1 MTIYNKLKIAILT
14 ILSSQHLYAITL
26 DPLQIQSAPGEL
38 LYAEMSFHQ
47 ADANSKLDV
56 SLATP
61 EDLMMLGATHQ
72 PPAALNFFTRRNNKG
87 EGVIVITSSRPMT
100 DAELN
105 IIVKIQENGAAHL
118 KHIRQPIRKKTQIAA
133 AKSSNEKTLAPKYIV
148 SEKDIALNLPESTRY
163 NANAATNSKETNLKQ
178 EKLLNASFAL
188 PPALNI
194 PESKAP
200 VVTTISVAPPAKAE
214 QTTTIQA
221 ASNTQATTAK
231 TAATEQK
238 PATPTIKR
246 EVQQAAVIQAAN
258 NPTSP
263 PISNIAV
270 TEQKPVTP
278 APTIKPEVQQAAVI
292 QVANNPTSPPISN
305 TAVTEQKPVTPAPT
319 IKQEVQQAA
328 VVQAANAQPAN
339 ENIPAEK
346 PIQNT
351 ENKLVEKKQDT
362 VAEYQAKNKEQ
373 PIKQPSPSAASAE
386 NSQQQHV
393 VRRNESL
400 WSIAQ
405 RIAGQTQQ
413 PVYKVMNQIKAQN
426 EHAFI
431 GGNANRLRQGA
442 HLNFNLGTVPSHQ
455 NPNANQIAA
464 QTPHGAPAGKA
475 KYRLQQAEMT
485 LLAESNQDSSTGSAK
500 KDTLQQK
507 TSADLSLKVMTAREK
522 TVTLQRNVTQL
533 ELALR
538 GKEQRIQLLNARL
551 AELQEQLKA
560 QQETKKPT
568 R

>member
-278 APTIKPEVQQAAVI
+278 APTIK
-292 QVANNPTSPPISN
+292 
-305 TAVTEQKPVTPAPT
+305 
-319 IKQEVQQAA
+319 QEVQQAA

>member
-56 SLATP
+56 SLAMP

-118 KHIRQPIRKKTQIAA
+118 KHIRQPIRQKTQIAA

-178 EKLLNASFAL
+178 EKLLNAPFAL

-200 VVTTISVAPPAKAE
+200 VVTAISVAPPAKAE

-221 ASNTQATTAK
+221 ASNTQATTPK
-231 TAATEQK
+231 ILSTAQK
-238 PATPTIKR
+238 PAT
-246 EVQQAAVIQAAN
+246 
-258 NPTSP
+258 
-263 PISNIAV
+263 
-270 TEQKPVTP
+270 
-278 APTIKPEVQQAAVI
+278 
-292 QVANNPTSPPISN
+292 
-305 TAVTEQKPVTPAPT
+305 PT

-328 VVQAANAQPAN
+328 VVQATNAQPAN

-362 VAEYQAKNKEQ
+362 MAEYQAKNKEQ
-373 PIKQPSPSAASAE
+373 PIKQPPPQSTPSAASGE
-386 NSQQQHV
+386 NSQQQHL

-426 EHAFI
+426 EHAFV

-442 HLNFNLGTVPSHQ
+442 HLNFNLGTVPSHK
-455 NPNANQIAA
+455 NPSTNQMAA
-464 QTPHGAPAGKA
+464 QTAHGVPAGKA

-485 LLAESNQDSSTGSAK
+485 LIAESNQDSSTGSAK
-500 KDTLQQK
+500 KDTQQQK

>member
-105 IIVKIQENGAAHL
+105 IIVKIQENGATHL

-163 NANAATNSKETNLKQ
+163 NANSATNSKETNLKQ
-178 EKLLNASFAL
+178 EKLLNAPFAL

-200 VVTTISVAPPAKAE
+200 VVTAISVAPPAKTE
-214 QTTTIQA
+214 QTTTIQV
-221 ASNTQATTAK
+221 ASNTQATTPK
-231 TAATEQK
+231 ILSTEQK
-238 PATPTIKR
+238 PAT
-246 EVQQAAVIQAAN
+246 
-258 NPTSP
+258 
-263 PISNIAV
+263 
-270 TEQKPVTP
+270 
-278 APTIKPEVQQAAVI
+278 
-292 QVANNPTSPPISN
+292 
-305 TAVTEQKPVTPAPT
+305 PT

-362 VAEYQAKNKEQ
+362 MAEYQAKNKEQ
-373 PIKQPSPSAASAE
+373 PIKQPPPQSTPSAASGE
-386 NSQQQHV
+386 NSQQQYL

-426 EHAFI
+426 EHAFV

-442 HLNFNLGTVPSHQ
+442 HLNFNLGTVPSHK
-455 NPNANQIAA
+455 NPSTNQMAA
-464 QTPHGAPAGKA
+464 QTAHGVPAGKA

-485 LLAESNQDSSTGSAK
+485 LIAESNQDSSTGSAK
-500 KDTLQQK
+500 KDTQQQK

-538 GKEQRIQLLNARL
+538 GKEHRIQLLNARL

-560 QQETKKPT
+560 QQKTKKPT

>member
-61 EDLMMLGATHQ
+61 EDLMMLGAIHQ

-105 IIVKIQENGAAHL
+105 SIIKIQENGAAHL

-178 EKLLNASFAL
+178 EKLLNAPFAL

-200 VVTTISVAPPAKAE
+200 VVTAISVAPPAKTE

-221 ASNTQATTAK
+221 ASNTQATTPK
-231 TAATEQK
+231 ILSTAQK
-238 PATPTIKR
+238 PAT
-246 EVQQAAVIQAAN
+246 
-258 NPTSP
+258 
-263 PISNIAV
+263 
-270 TEQKPVTP
+270 
-278 APTIKPEVQQAAVI
+278 
-292 QVANNPTSPPISN
+292 
-305 TAVTEQKPVTPAPT
+305 PT

-362 VAEYQAKNKEQ
+362 MAEYQAKNKEQ
-373 PIKQPSPSAASAE
+373 PIKQPPPQSTPSAASGE
-386 NSQQQHV
+386 NSQQQHL

-426 EHAFI
+426 EHAFV

-442 HLNFNLGTVPSHQ
+442 HLNFNLGTVPSHK
-455 NPNANQIAA
+455 NPSTNQMAA
-464 QTPHGAPAGKA
+464 QTAHGVPAGKA

-485 LLAESNQDSSTGSAK
+485 LIAESNQDSSTGSAK
-500 KDTLQQK
+500 KDTQQQK

-538 GKEQRIQLLNARL
+538 GKEHRIQLLNARL

-560 QQETKKPT
+560 QQKTKKPT

>member
-61 EDLMMLGATHQ
+61 EDLMMLGAIHQ

-105 IIVKIQENGAAHL
+105 IIIKIQENGAAHL
-118 KHIRQPIRKKTQIAA
+118 KHIRQPIRQKTQIAA

-178 EKLLNASFAL
+178 EKLLNAPFAL

-194 PESKAP
+194 PESKVP
-200 VVTTISVAPPAKAE
+200 VATAISVAAPAKAE
-214 QTTTIQA
+214 QTTTIQV
-221 ASNTQATTAK
+221 ASNTQATTQKIAS
-231 TAATEQK
+231 TEQK
-238 PATPTIKR
+238 PST
-246 EVQQAAVIQAAN
+246 
-258 NPTSP
+258 
-263 PISNIAV
+263 
-270 TEQKPVTP
+270 
-278 APTIKPEVQQAAVI
+278 
-292 QVANNPTSPPISN
+292 
-305 TAVTEQKPVTPAPT
+305 PT

-362 VAEYQAKNKEQ
+362 MAEYQAKNKEQ
-373 PIKQPSPSAASAE
+373 PIKQPSPQSTPSAASGE
-386 NSQQQHV
+386 NSQQQHL

-426 EHAFI
+426 EHAFV

-442 HLNFNLGTVPSHQ
+442 HLNFNLGTVPSHK
-455 NPNANQIAA
+455 NPSTNQMAA
-464 QTPHGAPAGKA
+464 QTAHGVPAGKA

-485 LLAESNQDSSTGSAK
+485 LIAESNQDSSTGSAK
-500 KDTLQQK
+500 KDTQQQK

>member
-61 EDLMMLGATHQ
+61 EDLMMLGAIHQ

-105 IIVKIQENGAAHL
+105 IIIKIQENGAAHL
-118 KHIRQPIRKKTQIAA
+118 KHIRQPIRQKTQIAA

-178 EKLLNASFAL
+178 EKLLNAPFAL

-200 VVTTISVAPPAKAE
+200 VVTAISVAPPAKTE

-221 ASNTQATTAK
+221 ASNTQATTPK
-231 TAATEQK
+231 ILSTAQK
-238 PATPTIKR
+238 PAT
-246 EVQQAAVIQAAN
+246 
-258 NPTSP
+258 
-263 PISNIAV
+263 
-270 TEQKPVTP
+270 
-278 APTIKPEVQQAAVI
+278 
-292 QVANNPTSPPISN
+292 
-305 TAVTEQKPVTPAPT
+305 PT

-362 VAEYQAKNKEQ
+362 MAEYQAKNKEQ
-373 PIKQPSPSAASAE
+373 PIKQPPPQSTPSAASGE
-386 NSQQQHV
+386 NSQQQHL

-426 EHAFI
+426 EHAFV

-442 HLNFNLGTVPSHQ
+442 HLNFNLGTVPSHK
-455 NPNANQIAA
+455 NPSTNQMAA
-464 QTPHGAPAGKA
+464 QTAHGVPAGKA

-485 LLAESNQDSSTGSAK
+485 LIAESNQDSSTGSAK
-500 KDTLQQK
+500 KDTQQQK

-538 GKEQRIQLLNARL
+538 GKEHRIQLLNARL

>member
-61 EDLMMLGATHQ
+61 EDLMMLGAIHQ

-118 KHIRQPIRKKTQIAA
+118 KHIRQPIRQKTQIAA
-133 AKSSNEKTLAPKYIV
+133 AQSSNEKTLVPKYIV

-178 EKLLNASFAL
+178 EKLLNAPFAL

-200 VVTTISVAPPAKAE
+200 VVTAISVAPPAKTE

-221 ASNTQATTAK
+221 ASNTQATTPK
-231 TAATEQK
+231 ILSTAQK
-238 PATPTIKR
+238 PAT
-246 EVQQAAVIQAAN
+246 
-258 NPTSP
+258 
-263 PISNIAV
+263 
-270 TEQKPVTP
+270 
-278 APTIKPEVQQAAVI
+278 
-292 QVANNPTSPPISN
+292 
-305 TAVTEQKPVTPAPT
+305 PT

-362 VAEYQAKNKEQ
+362 MAEYQAKNKEQ
-373 PIKQPSPSAASAE
+373 PIKQPSPQSTPSAASGE
-386 NSQQQHV
+386 NSQQQYL

-426 EHAFI
+426 EHAFV

-442 HLNFNLGTVPSHQ
+442 HLNFNLGTVPSHK
-455 NPNANQIAA
+455 NPSTNQMAA
-464 QTPHGAPAGKA
+464 QTAHGVPAGKA

-485 LLAESNQDSSTGSAK
+485 LIAESNQDSSTGSAK
-500 KDTLQQK
+500 KDTQQQK

-538 GKEQRIQLLNARL
+538 GKEHRIQLLNARL

-560 QQETKKPT
+560 QQKTKKPT

>member
-61 EDLMMLGATHQ
+61 EDLMMLGAIHQ

-105 IIVKIQENGAAHL
+105 IIIKIQENGAVHL
-118 KHIRQPIRKKTQIAA
+118 KHIRQPIRQKTQIAA

-178 EKLLNASFAL
+178 EKLLNAPFAL

-200 VVTTISVAPPAKAE
+200 VVTAISVAPPAKTE

-221 ASNTQATTAK
+221 ASNTQATTPK
-231 TAATEQK
+231 ILSTAQK
-238 PATPTIKR
+238 PAT
-246 EVQQAAVIQAAN
+246 
-258 NPTSP
+258 
-263 PISNIAV
+263 
-270 TEQKPVTP
+270 
-278 APTIKPEVQQAAVI
+278 
-292 QVANNPTSPPISN
+292 
-305 TAVTEQKPVTPAPT
+305 PT

-362 VAEYQAKNKEQ
+362 MAEYQAKNKEQ
-373 PIKQPSPSAASAE
+373 PIKQPPPQSTPSAASGE
-386 NSQQQHV
+386 NSQQQHL

-426 EHAFI
+426 EHAFV

-442 HLNFNLGTVPSHQ
+442 HLNFNLGTVPSHK
-455 NPNANQIAA
+455 NPSTNQMAA
-464 QTPHGAPAGKA
+464 QTAHGVPAGKA

-485 LLAESNQDSSTGSAK
+485 LIAESNQDSSTGSAK
-500 KDTLQQK
+500 KDTQQQK

-538 GKEQRIQLLNARL
+538 GKEHRIQLLNARL

-560 QQETKKPT
+560 QQKTKKPT

>member
-61 EDLMMLGATHQ
+61 EDLMMLGAIHQ

-105 IIVKIQENGAAHL
+105 IIVKIQENGAVHL
-118 KHIRQPIRKKTQIAA
+118 KHIRQPIRQKTQIAA

-163 NANAATNSKETNLKQ
+163 NANSATNSKETNLKQ
-178 EKLLNASFAL
+178 EKLLNAPFAL

-200 VVTTISVAPPAKAE
+200 VVTAISVAPPAKAE

-221 ASNTQATTAK
+221 A
-231 TAATEQK
+231 
-238 PATPTIKR
+238 
-246 EVQQAAVIQAAN
+246 N
-258 NPTSP
+258 NPTP
-263 PISNIAV
+263 
-270 TEQKPVTP
+270 
-278 APTIKPEVQQAAVI
+278 
-292 QVANNPTSPPISN
+292 PPISN
-305 TAVTEQKPVTPAPT
+305 TAVAEQKPVTPAPT

-328 VVQAANAQPAN
+328 VVQATNAQPAN

-362 VAEYQAKNKEQ
+362 MAEYQAKNKEQ
-373 PIKQPSPSAASAE
+373 PIKQPPPQSTPSAASGE
-386 NSQQQHV
+386 NSQQQHL

-426 EHAFI
+426 EHAFV

-442 HLNFNLGTVPSHQ
+442 HLNFNLGTVPSHK
-455 NPNANQIAA
+455 NPSTNQMAA
-464 QTPHGAPAGKA
+464 QTAHGVPAGKA

-485 LLAESNQDSSTGSAK
+485 LIAESNQDSSTGSAK
-500 KDTLQQK
+500 KDTQQQK

>member
-61 EDLMMLGATHQ
+61 EDLMMLGAIHQ

-105 IIVKIQENGAAHL
+105 IIVKIQENGAVHL
-118 KHIRQPIRKKTQIAA
+118 KHIRQPIRQKTQIAA

-163 NANAATNSKETNLKQ
+163 NANSATNSKQTNLKQ
-178 EKLLNASFAL
+178 EKLLNAPFAL

-200 VVTTISVAPPAKAE
+200 VVTAISVAPPAKAE
-214 QTTTIQA
+214 QTTTIQV
-221 ASNTQATTAK
+221 ASNTQATTQKIAS
-231 TAATEQK
+231 TEQK
-238 PATPTIKR
+238 PST
-246 EVQQAAVIQAAN
+246 
-258 NPTSP
+258 
-263 PISNIAV
+263 
-270 TEQKPVTP
+270 
-278 APTIKPEVQQAAVI
+278 
-292 QVANNPTSPPISN
+292 
-305 TAVTEQKPVTPAPT
+305 PT

-362 VAEYQAKNKEQ
+362 MAEYQAKNKEQ
-373 PIKQPSPSAASAE
+373 PIKQPPPQSTPSAASGE
-386 NSQQQHV
+386 NSQQQHL

-426 EHAFI
+426 EHAFV

-442 HLNFNLGTVPSHQ
+442 HLNFNLGTVPSHK
-455 NPNANQIAA
+455 NPSTNQMAA
-464 QTPHGAPAGKA
+464 QTAHGVPAGKA

-485 LLAESNQDSSTGSAK
+485 LIAESNQDSSTGSAK
-500 KDTLQQK
+500 KDTQQQK

>member
-105 IIVKIQENGAAHL
+105 IIIKIQENGAAHL
-118 KHIRQPIRKKTQIAA
+118 KHIRQPIRQKTQIAA

-178 EKLLNASFAL
+178 EKLLNAPFAL

-200 VVTTISVAPPAKAE
+200 VVTAISVAPPAKAE
-214 QTTTIQA
+214 QTTIQA
-221 ASNTQATTAK
+221 ASNTQATTPK
-231 TAATEQK
+231 ILSTAQK
-238 PATPTIKR
+238 PAT
-246 EVQQAAVIQAAN
+246 
-258 NPTSP
+258 
-263 PISNIAV
+263 
-270 TEQKPVTP
+270 
-278 APTIKPEVQQAAVI
+278 
-292 QVANNPTSPPISN
+292 
-305 TAVTEQKPVTPAPT
+305 PT

-362 VAEYQAKNKEQ
+362 MAEYQAKNKEQ
-373 PIKQPSPSAASAE
+373 PIKQPPPQSTPSAASGE
-386 NSQQQHV
+386 NSQQQHL

-426 EHAFI
+426 EHAFV

-442 HLNFNLGTVPSHQ
+442 HLNFNLGTVPSHK
-455 NPNANQIAA
+455 NPSTNQMAA
-464 QTPHGAPAGKA
+464 QTAHGVPAGKA

-485 LLAESNQDSSTGSAK
+485 LIAESNQDSSTGSAK
-500 KDTLQQK
+500 KDTQQQK

-538 GKEQRIQLLNARL
+538 GKEHRIQLLNARL

-560 QQETKKPT
+560 QQKTKKPT

>member
-61 EDLMMLGATHQ
+61 EDLMMLGAIHQ

-105 IIVKIQENGAAHL
+105 IIIKIQENGAVHL
-118 KHIRQPIRKKTQIAA
+118 KHIRQPIRQKTQIAA

-163 NANAATNSKETNLKQ
+163 NANSATNSKETNLKQ
-178 EKLLNASFAL
+178 EKLLNAPFAL

-200 VVTTISVAPPAKAE
+200 VVTAISVAPPAKAE
-214 QTTTIQA
+214 QTTTIHA
-221 ASNTQATTAK
+221 ASNTQATTPK
-231 TAATEQK
+231 ILSTAQK
-238 PATPTIKR
+238 PAT
-246 EVQQAAVIQAAN
+246 
-258 NPTSP
+258 
-263 PISNIAV
+263 
-270 TEQKPVTP
+270 
-278 APTIKPEVQQAAVI
+278 
-292 QVANNPTSPPISN
+292 
-305 TAVTEQKPVTPAPT
+305 PT

-362 VAEYQAKNKEQ
+362 MAEYQAKNKEQ
-373 PIKQPSPSAASAE
+373 PIKQPPPQSTPSAASGE
-386 NSQQQHV
+386 NSQQQHL

-442 HLNFNLGTVPSHQ
+442 HLNFNLGTVPSHK
-455 NPNANQIAA
+455 NPSTNQMAA
-464 QTPHGAPAGKA
+464 QTAHGVPAGKA

-485 LLAESNQDSSTGSAK
+485 LIAESNQDSSTGSAK
-500 KDTLQQK
+500 KDTQQQK

-538 GKEQRIQLLNARL
+538 GKEHRIQLLNARL

-560 QQETKKPT
+560 QQKTKKPT

>member
-61 EDLMMLGATHQ
+61 EDLMMLGAIHQ

-105 IIVKIQENGAAHL
+105 IIVKIQENGAVHL
-118 KHIRQPIRKKTQIAA
+118 KHIRQPMRQKTQIAA

-178 EKLLNASFAL
+178 EKLLNAPFAL

-200 VVTTISVAPPAKAE
+200 VVTAISVAPPAKTE

-221 ASNTQATTAK
+221 ASNTQATTPK
-231 TAATEQK
+231 ILSTEQK

-246 EVQQAAVIQAAN
+246 EVQQAAVVQAAN
-258 NPTSP
+258 NPTP
-263 PISNIAV
+263 
-270 TEQKPVTP
+270 
-278 APTIKPEVQQAAVI
+278 
-292 QVANNPTSPPISN
+292 PPISN
-305 TAVTEQKPVTPAPT
+305 TAVAEQKPVTPAPT

-362 VAEYQAKNKEQ
+362 MAEYQAKNKEQ
-373 PIKQPSPSAASAE
+373 PIKQPPPQSTPSAASGE
-386 NSQQQHV
+386 NSQQQHL

-426 EHAFI
+426 EHAFV

-442 HLNFNLGTVPSHQ
+442 HLNFNLGTVPSHK
-455 NPNANQIAA
+455 NPSTNQMAA
-464 QTPHGAPAGKA
+464 QTAHGVPAGKA

-485 LLAESNQDSSTGSAK
+485 LIAESNQDSSTGSAK
-500 KDTLQQK
+500 KDTQQQK

-538 GKEQRIQLLNARL
+538 GKEHRIQLLNARL

-560 QQETKKPT
+560 QQKTKKPT

>member
-61 EDLMMLGATHQ
+61 EDLMMLGAIHQ

-105 IIVKIQENGAAHL
+105 IIVKIQENGAVHL
-118 KHIRQPIRKKTQIAA
+118 KHIRQPIRQKTQIAA

-163 NANAATNSKETNLKQ
+163 NANSATNSKQTNLKQ
-178 EKLLNASFAL
+178 EKLLNAPFAL

-200 VVTTISVAPPAKAE
+200 VVTAISVAPPAKAE

-221 ASNTQATTAK
+221 ASNTQATTPK
-231 TAATEQK
+231 ILSTEQK

-246 EVQQAAVIQAAN
+246 
-258 NPTSP
+258 
-263 PISNIAV
+263 
-270 TEQKPVTP
+270 
-278 APTIKPEVQQAAVI
+278 
-292 QVANNPTSPPISN
+292 
-305 TAVTEQKPVTPAPT
+305 
-319 IKQEVQQAA
+319 EVQQAA

-362 VAEYQAKNKEQ
+362 MAEYQAKNKEQ
-373 PIKQPSPSAASAE
+373 PIKQPPPQSTPSAASGE
-386 NSQQQHV
+386 NSQQQHL

-426 EHAFI
+426 EHAFV

-442 HLNFNLGTVPSHQ
+442 HLNFNLGTVPSHK
-455 NPNANQIAA
+455 NPSTNQMAA
-464 QTPHGAPAGKA
+464 QTAHGVPAGKA

-485 LLAESNQDSSTGSAK
+485 LIAESNQDSSTGSAK
-500 KDTLQQK
+500 KDTQQQK

-538 GKEQRIQLLNARL
+538 GKEHRIQLLNARL

-560 QQETKKPT
+560 QQKTKKPT

>member
-72 PPAALNFFTRRNNKG
+72 PPDALNFFTRRNNKG

-105 IIVKIQENGAAHL
+105 IIVKIQENGAVHL
-118 KHIRQPIRKKTQIAA
+118 KHIRQPIRQKTQIAA

-178 EKLLNASFAL
+178 EKLLNAPFAL

-200 VVTTISVAPPAKAE
+200 VVTAISVAPPAKAE

-221 ASNTQATTAK
+221 ASNTQATTPK
-231 TAATEQK
+231 ILSTEQK
-238 PATPTIKR
+238 PAT
-246 EVQQAAVIQAAN
+246 
-258 NPTSP
+258 
-263 PISNIAV
+263 
-270 TEQKPVTP
+270 
-278 APTIKPEVQQAAVI
+278 
-292 QVANNPTSPPISN
+292 
-305 TAVTEQKPVTPAPT
+305 PT

-362 VAEYQAKNKEQ
+362 MAEYQAKNKEQ
-373 PIKQPSPSAASAE
+373 PIKQPPPQSTPSAASGE
-386 NSQQQHV
+386 NSQQQHL

-426 EHAFI
+426 EHAFV

-442 HLNFNLGTVPSHQ
+442 HLNFNLGTVPSHK
-455 NPNANQIAA
+455 NPNANQMAA

-475 KYRLQQAEMT
+475 KYRLQQAQMT
-485 LLAESNQDSSTGSAK
+485 LIAESNQDSSTGSAK
-500 KDTLQQK
+500 KDTQQQK

-538 GKEQRIQLLNARL
+538 GKEHRIQLLNARL

-560 QQETKKPT
+560 QQKTKKPT

>member
-105 IIVKIQENGAAHL
+105 IIIKIQENGAAHL

-178 EKLLNASFAL
+178 EKLLNAPFAL

-200 VVTTISVAPPAKAE
+200 VVTAISVAPPAKTE

-221 ASNTQATTAK
+221 ASNTQATTPK
-231 TAATEQK
+231 ILSTAQK
-238 PATPTIKR
+238 PAT
-246 EVQQAAVIQAAN
+246 
-258 NPTSP
+258 
-263 PISNIAV
+263 
-270 TEQKPVTP
+270 
-278 APTIKPEVQQAAVI
+278 
-292 QVANNPTSPPISN
+292 
-305 TAVTEQKPVTPAPT
+305 PT

-362 VAEYQAKNKEQ
+362 MAEYQAKNKEQ
-373 PIKQPSPSAASAE
+373 PIKQPPPQSTPSAASGE
-386 NSQQQHV
+386 NSQQQHL

-426 EHAFI
+426 EHAFV

-442 HLNFNLGTVPSHQ
+442 HLNFNLGTVPSHK
-455 NPNANQIAA
+455 NPSTNQMAA
-464 QTPHGAPAGKA
+464 QTAHGVPAGKV

-485 LLAESNQDSSTGSAK
+485 LIAESNQDSSTGSAK
-500 KDTLQQK
+500 KDTQQQK

-538 GKEQRIQLLNARL
+538 GKEHRIQLLNARL

-560 QQETKKPT
+560 QQKTKKPT

>member
-61 EDLMMLGATHQ
+61 EDLMMLGAIHQ

-118 KHIRQPIRKKTQIAA
+118 KHIRQPIRQKTQIAA

-178 EKLLNASFAL
+178 EKLLNAPFAL

-200 VVTTISVAPPAKAE
+200 VVTAISVAPPAKAE
-214 QTTTIQA
+214 QTTTIHA
-221 ASNTQATTAK
+221 ASNTQATTPK
-231 TAATEQK
+231 ILSTEQK
-238 PATPTIKR
+238 PAT
-246 EVQQAAVIQAAN
+246 
-258 NPTSP
+258 
-263 PISNIAV
+263 
-270 TEQKPVTP
+270 
-278 APTIKPEVQQAAVI
+278 
-292 QVANNPTSPPISN
+292 
-305 TAVTEQKPVTPAPT
+305 PT

-362 VAEYQAKNKEQ
+362 MAEYQAKNKEQ
-373 PIKQPSPSAASAE
+373 PIKQPPPQSTPSAASGE
-386 NSQQQHV
+386 NSQQQHL

-426 EHAFI
+426 EHAFV

-442 HLNFNLGTVPSHQ
+442 HLNFNLGTVPSHK
-455 NPNANQIAA
+455 NPSTNQMAA
-464 QTPHGAPAGKA
+464 QTAHGVPAGKA

-485 LLAESNQDSSTGSAK
+485 LIAESNQDSSTGSAK
-500 KDTLQQK
+500 KDTQQQK

-538 GKEQRIQLLNARL
+538 GKEHRIQLLNARL

-560 QQETKKPT
+560 QQKTKKPT

>member
-61 EDLMMLGATHQ
+61 EDLMMLGAIHQ

-105 IIVKIQENGAAHL
+105 IIVKIQENGAVHL
-118 KHIRQPIRKKTQIAA
+118 KHIRQPIRQKTQIAA

-178 EKLLNASFAL
+178 EKLLNAPFAL

-200 VVTTISVAPPAKAE
+200 VVTAISVAPPAKAE

-221 ASNTQATTAK
+221 ASNTQATTPK
-231 TAATEQK
+231 ILSTEQK

-246 EVQQAAVIQAAN
+246 
-258 NPTSP
+258 
-263 PISNIAV
+263 
-270 TEQKPVTP
+270 
-278 APTIKPEVQQAAVI
+278 
-292 QVANNPTSPPISN
+292 
-305 TAVTEQKPVTPAPT
+305 
-319 IKQEVQQAA
+319 EVQQAA

-362 VAEYQAKNKEQ
+362 MAEYQAKNKEQ
-373 PIKQPSPSAASAE
+373 PIRQKPAQSNPPATSGE

-426 EHAFI
+426 EHAFV

-442 HLNFNLGTVPSHQ
+442 HLNFNLGTVPSHK
-455 NPNANQIAA
+455 NPSTNQMAA
-464 QTPHGAPAGKA
+464 QTAHGVPAGKA

-485 LLAESNQDSSTGSAK
+485 LIAESNQDSSTGSAK
-500 KDTLQQK
+500 KDTQQQK

>member
-61 EDLMMLGATHQ
+61 EDLMMLGAIHQ

-105 IIVKIQENGAAHL
+105 IIVKIQENGAVHL
-118 KHIRQPIRKKTQIAA
+118 KHIRQPIRQKTQIAA

-163 NANAATNSKETNLKQ
+163 NANAATNSKQTNLKQ
-178 EKLLNASFAL
+178 EKLLNAPFAL

-200 VVTTISVAPPAKAE
+200 VVTAISVAPPAKAE
-214 QTTTIQA
+214 QTTTIHA
-221 ASNTQATTAK
+221 ASNTQATTPK
-231 TAATEQK
+231 ILSTAQK
-238 PATPTIKR
+238 PAT
-246 EVQQAAVIQAAN
+246 
-258 NPTSP
+258 
-263 PISNIAV
+263 
-270 TEQKPVTP
+270 
-278 APTIKPEVQQAAVI
+278 
-292 QVANNPTSPPISN
+292 
-305 TAVTEQKPVTPAPT
+305 PT

-362 VAEYQAKNKEQ
+362 MAEYQAKNKEQ
-373 PIKQPSPSAASAE
+373 PIKQPPPQSTPSAASGE
-386 NSQQQHV
+386 NSQQQHL

-426 EHAFI
+426 EHAFV

-442 HLNFNLGTVPSHQ
+442 HLNFNLGTVPSHK
-455 NPNANQIAA
+455 NPSTNQMAA
-464 QTPHGAPAGKA
+464 QTAHGVPAGKA

-485 LLAESNQDSSTGSAK
+485 LIAESNQDSSTGSAK
-500 KDTLQQK
+500 KDTQQQK

-538 GKEQRIQLLNARL
+538 GKEHRIQLLNARL

-560 QQETKKPT
+560 QQKTKKPT

>member
-61 EDLMMLGATHQ
+61 EDLMMLGAIHQ

-105 IIVKIQENGAAHL
+105 IIIKIQENGAAHL
-118 KHIRQPIRKKTQIAA
+118 KHIRQPIRQKTQIAA

-163 NANAATNSKETNLKQ
+163 NANSATNSKETNLKQ
-178 EKLLNASFAL
+178 EKLLNAPFAL

-200 VVTTISVAPPAKAE
+200 VVTAISVAPPAKTE

-221 ASNTQATTAK
+221 ASNTQATTPK
-231 TAATEQK
+231 ILSTAQK
-238 PATPTIKR
+238 PAT
-246 EVQQAAVIQAAN
+246 
-258 NPTSP
+258 
-263 PISNIAV
+263 
-270 TEQKPVTP
+270 
-278 APTIKPEVQQAAVI
+278 
-292 QVANNPTSPPISN
+292 
-305 TAVTEQKPVTPAPT
+305 PT

-362 VAEYQAKNKEQ
+362 MAEYQAKNKEQ
-373 PIKQPSPSAASAE
+373 PIKQPPPQSTPSAASGE
-386 NSQQQHV
+386 NSQQQHL

-426 EHAFI
+426 EHAFV

-442 HLNFNLGTVPSHQ
+442 HLNFNLGTVPSHK
-455 NPNANQIAA
+455 NPSTNQMAA
-464 QTPHGAPAGKA
+464 QTADGVPVGKA

-485 LLAESNQDSSTGSAK
+485 LIAESNQDSSTGSAK
-500 KDTLQQK
+500 KDTQQQK

-538 GKEQRIQLLNARL
+538 GKEHRIQLLNARL

-560 QQETKKPT
+560 QQKTKKPT

>member
-61 EDLMMLGATHQ
+61 EDLMMLGAIHQ

-105 IIVKIQENGAAHL
+105 IIVKIQENGAVHL
-118 KHIRQPIRKKTQIAA
+118 KHIRQPIRQKTQIAA

-178 EKLLNASFAL
+178 EKLLNAPFAL

-200 VVTTISVAPPAKAE
+200 VVTAISVAPPAKTE

-221 ASNTQATTAK
+221 ASNTQATTPK
-231 TAATEQK
+231 ILSTEQK

-246 EVQQAAVIQAAN
+246 EVQQAAV
-258 NPTSP
+258 
-263 PISNIAV
+263 
-270 TEQKPVTP
+270 
-278 APTIKPEVQQAAVI
+278 
-292 QVANNPTSPPISN
+292 
-305 TAVTEQKPVTPAPT
+305 
-319 IKQEVQQAA
+319 
-328 VVQAANAQPAN
+328 VQAANAQPAN
-339 ENIPAEK
+339 ANIPAEK

-362 VAEYQAKNKEQ
+362 MAEYQAKNKEQ
-373 PIKQPSPSAASAE
+373 PIKQPPPQSTPSAASGE
-386 NSQQQHV
+386 NSQQQHL

-426 EHAFI
+426 EHAFV

-442 HLNFNLGTVPSHQ
+442 HLNFNLGTVPSHK
-455 NPNANQIAA
+455 NPSTNQMAA
-464 QTPHGAPAGKA
+464 QTADGVPVGKA

-485 LLAESNQDSSTGSAK
+485 LIAESNQDSSTGSAK
-500 KDTLQQK
+500 KDTQQQK

-538 GKEQRIQLLNARL
+538 GKEHRIQLLNARL

>member
-61 EDLMMLGATHQ
+61 EDLMMLGAIHQ

-105 IIVKIQENGAAHL
+105 IIIKIQENGAAHL

-178 EKLLNASFAL
+178 EKLLNAPFAL

-200 VVTTISVAPPAKAE
+200 VVTAISVAPPAKAE

-221 ASNTQATTAK
+221 ASNTQATTPK
-231 TAATEQK
+231 ILSTEQK

-246 EVQQAAVIQAAN
+246 
-258 NPTSP
+258 
-263 PISNIAV
+263 
-270 TEQKPVTP
+270 
-278 APTIKPEVQQAAVI
+278 
-292 QVANNPTSPPISN
+292 
-305 TAVTEQKPVTPAPT
+305 
-319 IKQEVQQAA
+319 EVQQAA

-362 VAEYQAKNKEQ
+362 MAEYQAKNKEQ
-373 PIKQPSPSAASAE
+373 PIKQPPPQSTPSAASGE
-386 NSQQQHV
+386 NSQQQHL

-426 EHAFI
+426 EHAFV

-442 HLNFNLGTVPSHQ
+442 HLNFNLGTVPSHK
-455 NPNANQIAA
+455 NPNANQMAA
-464 QTPHGAPAGKA
+464 QTAHGVPAGKA

-485 LLAESNQDSSTGSAK
+485 LIAESNQDSSTGSAK
-500 KDTLQQK
+500 KDTQQQK

-538 GKEQRIQLLNARL
+538 GKEHRIQLLNARL

-560 QQETKKPT
+560 QQKTKKPT

>member
-61 EDLMMLGATHQ
+61 EDLMMLGAIHQ

-163 NANAATNSKETNLKQ
+163 NANAATNSKELNLRQ
-178 EKLLNASFAL
+178 EKLLNAPFAL

-200 VVTTISVAPPAKAE
+200 VVTAISVAPPAKTE

-221 ASNTQATTAK
+221 ASNTQATTPK
-231 TAATEQK
+231 ILSTAQK
-238 PATPTIKR
+238 PAT
-246 EVQQAAVIQAAN
+246 
-258 NPTSP
+258 
-263 PISNIAV
+263 
-270 TEQKPVTP
+270 
-278 APTIKPEVQQAAVI
+278 
-292 QVANNPTSPPISN
+292 
-305 TAVTEQKPVTPAPT
+305 PT

-362 VAEYQAKNKEQ
+362 MAEYQAKNKEQ
-373 PIKQPSPSAASAE
+373 PIKQPPPQSTPSAASGE
-386 NSQQQHV
+386 NSQQQYL

-426 EHAFI
+426 EHAFV

-442 HLNFNLGTVPSHQ
+442 HLNFNLGTVPSHK
-455 NPNANQIAA
+455 NPSTNQMAA
-464 QTPHGAPAGKA
+464 QTAHGVPAGKA

-485 LLAESNQDSSTGSAK
+485 LIAESNQDSSTGSAK
-500 KDTLQQK
+500 KDTQQQK

-560 QQETKKPT
+560 QQKTKKPT

>member
-72 PPAALNFFTRRNNKG
+72 PPSTLNFFTRRNNKG

-118 KHIRQPIRKKTQIAA
+118 KHIRQPIRQKTQIAT

-163 NANAATNSKETNLKQ
+163 NANTATNSKELNLRQ
-178 EKLLNASFAL
+178 EKLLNAPFAL
-188 PPALNI
+188 PPALNV

-200 VVTTISVAPPAKAE
+200 VATAISVAPPAKTE

-221 ASNTQATTAK
+221 ASNTQATTPK
-231 TAATEQK
+231 ILSTAQK
-238 PATPTIKR
+238 PAT
-246 EVQQAAVIQAAN
+246 
-258 NPTSP
+258 
-263 PISNIAV
+263 
-270 TEQKPVTP
+270 
-278 APTIKPEVQQAAVI
+278 
-292 QVANNPTSPPISN
+292 
-305 TAVTEQKPVTPAPT
+305 PT

-362 VAEYQAKNKEQ
+362 MAEYQAKNKEQ
-373 PIKQPSPSAASAE
+373 PIKQPPPQSTPSAASGE
-386 NSQQQHV
+386 NSQQQHL

-426 EHAFI
+426 EHAFV

-442 HLNFNLGTVPSHQ
+442 HLNFNLGTASGRQ
-455 NPNANQIAA
+455 NPDANQMAA
-464 QTPHGAPAGKA
+464 QTAHGVPAGKA

-485 LLAESNQDSSTGSAK
+485 LIAESNQDSSTGSAK
-500 KDTLQQK
+500 KDTQQQK

-538 GKEQRIQLLNARL
+538 GKEHRIQLLNARL

>member
-61 EDLMMLGATHQ
+61 EDLMMLGAIHQ

-105 IIVKIQENGAAHL
+105 IIVKIQENGAVHL
-118 KHIRQPIRKKTQIAA
+118 KHIRQPIRQKTQIAA

-178 EKLLNASFAL
+178 EKLLNAPFAL

-200 VVTTISVAPPAKAE
+200 VVTAISVAPPAKTE

-221 ASNTQATTAK
+221 ASNTQATTPK
-231 TAATEQK
+231 ILSTAQK
-238 PATPTIKR
+238 PAT
-246 EVQQAAVIQAAN
+246 
-258 NPTSP
+258 
-263 PISNIAV
+263 
-270 TEQKPVTP
+270 
-278 APTIKPEVQQAAVI
+278 
-292 QVANNPTSPPISN
+292 
-305 TAVTEQKPVTPAPT
+305 PT

-362 VAEYQAKNKEQ
+362 MAEYQAKNKEQ
-373 PIKQPSPSAASAE
+373 PIKQPPPQSTPSAASGE
-386 NSQQQHV
+386 NSQQQHL

-426 EHAFI
+426 EHAFV

-442 HLNFNLGTVPSHQ
+442 HLNFNLGTVPSHK
-455 NPNANQIAA
+455 NPSTNQMAA
-464 QTPHGAPAGKA
+464 QTAHGVPAGKA

-485 LLAESNQDSSTGSAK
+485 LIAESNQDSSTGSAK
-500 KDTLQQK
+500 KDTQQQK

-538 GKEQRIQLLNARL
+538 GKEHRIQLLNARL

>member
-61 EDLMMLGATHQ
+61 EDLMMLGAIHQ

-105 IIVKIQENGAAHL
+105 IIVKIQENGAVHL
-118 KHIRQPIRKKTQIAA
+118 KHIRQPIRQKTQIAA
-133 AKSSNEKTLAPKYIV
+133 AKSSNEKTLVPKYIV

-178 EKLLNASFAL
+178 EKLLNAPFAL

-200 VVTTISVAPPAKAE
+200 VVTAISVAPPAKTE
-214 QTTTIQA
+214 QTTTIQV
-221 ASNTQATTAK
+221 ASNTQATTPK
-231 TAATEQK
+231 ILSTEQK
-238 PATPTIKR
+238 PAT
-246 EVQQAAVIQAAN
+246 
-258 NPTSP
+258 
-263 PISNIAV
+263 
-270 TEQKPVTP
+270 
-278 APTIKPEVQQAAVI
+278 
-292 QVANNPTSPPISN
+292 
-305 TAVTEQKPVTPAPT
+305 PT

-339 ENIPAEK
+339 ENIPADK

-362 VAEYQAKNKEQ
+362 MAEYQAKNKEQ
-373 PIKQPSPSAASAE
+373 PIKQPSPQSTPSAASGE
-386 NSQQQHV
+386 NSQQQHL

-426 EHAFI
+426 EHAFV

-442 HLNFNLGTVPSHQ
+442 HLNFNLGTVPSHK
-455 NPNANQIAA
+455 NPNANQMAA

-485 LLAESNQDSSTGSAK
+485 LIAESNQDSSTGSAK
-500 KDTLQQK
+500 KDTQQQK

-538 GKEQRIQLLNARL
+538 GKEHRIQLLNARL

-560 QQETKKPT
+560 QQKTKKPT

>member
-72 PPAALNFFTRRNNKG
+72 PPSTLNFFTRRNNNG

-118 KHIRQPIRKKTQIAA
+118 KHIRQPIRQKTQIAA

-178 EKLLNASFAL
+178 EKLLNAPFAL

-200 VVTTISVAPPAKAE
+200 VVTAISVAPPAKAE

-221 ASNTQATTAK
+221 ASNTQATTPK
-231 TAATEQK
+231 ILSTEQK
-238 PATPTIKR
+238 PAT
-246 EVQQAAVIQAAN
+246 
-258 NPTSP
+258 
-263 PISNIAV
+263 
-270 TEQKPVTP
+270 
-278 APTIKPEVQQAAVI
+278 
-292 QVANNPTSPPISN
+292 
-305 TAVTEQKPVTPAPT
+305 PT

-362 VAEYQAKNKEQ
+362 MAEYQAKNKEQ
-373 PIKQPSPSAASAE
+373 PIKQPPPQSTPSAASGE
-386 NSQQQHV
+386 NSQQQHL

-426 EHAFI
+426 EHAFV

-442 HLNFNLGTVPSHQ
+442 HLNFNLGTVPSHK
-455 NPNANQIAA
+455 NPSTNQMAA
-464 QTPHGAPAGKA
+464 QTAHGVPAGKA

-485 LLAESNQDSSTGSAK
+485 LIAESNQDSSTGSAK
-500 KDTLQQK
+500 KDTQQQK

-538 GKEQRIQLLNARL
+538 GKEHRIQLLNARL

>member
-61 EDLMMLGATHQ
+61 EDLMMLGAIHQ

-105 IIVKIQENGAAHL
+105 IIIKIQENGAAHL
-118 KHIRQPIRKKTQIAA
+118 KHIRQPIRQKTQIAA

-178 EKLLNASFAL
+178 EKLLNAPFAL

-200 VVTTISVAPPAKAE
+200 VVTAISVAPPAKTE

-221 ASNTQATTAK
+221 ASNTQATTPK
-231 TAATEQK
+231 ILSTAQK
-238 PATPTIKR
+238 PAT
-246 EVQQAAVIQAAN
+246 
-258 NPTSP
+258 
-263 PISNIAV
+263 
-270 TEQKPVTP
+270 
-278 APTIKPEVQQAAVI
+278 
-292 QVANNPTSPPISN
+292 
-305 TAVTEQKPVTPAPT
+305 PT

-362 VAEYQAKNKEQ
+362 MAEYQAKNKEQ
-373 PIKQPSPSAASAE
+373 PIKQPPPQSTPSAASGE
-386 NSQQQHV
+386 NSQQQYL

-426 EHAFI
+426 EHAFV

-442 HLNFNLGTVPSHQ
+442 HLNFNLGTVPSHK
-455 NPNANQIAA
+455 NPSTNQMAA
-464 QTPHGAPAGKA
+464 QTADGVPAGKA

-485 LLAESNQDSSTGSAK
+485 LIAESNQDSSTGSAK
-500 KDTLQQK
+500 KDTQQQK

-538 GKEQRIQLLNARL
+538 GKEHRIQLLNARL

>member
-61 EDLMMLGATHQ
+61 EDLMMLGAIHQ

-105 IIVKIQENGAAHL
+105 IIVKIQENGAVHL
-118 KHIRQPIRKKTQIAA
+118 KHIRQPIRQKTQIAA

-178 EKLLNASFAL
+178 EKLLNAPFAL

-200 VVTTISVAPPAKAE
+200 VVTAISVAPPAKAE
-214 QTTTIQA
+214 QTTTIHA
-221 ASNTQATTAK
+221 ASNTQATTPK
-231 TAATEQK
+231 ILSTAQK
-238 PATPTIKR
+238 PAT
-246 EVQQAAVIQAAN
+246 
-258 NPTSP
+258 
-263 PISNIAV
+263 
-270 TEQKPVTP
+270 
-278 APTIKPEVQQAAVI
+278 
-292 QVANNPTSPPISN
+292 
-305 TAVTEQKPVTPAPT
+305 PT

-362 VAEYQAKNKEQ
+362 MAEYQAKNKEQ
-373 PIKQPSPSAASAE
+373 PIKQPPPQSTPSAASGE
-386 NSQQQHV
+386 NSQQQHL

-426 EHAFI
+426 EHAFV

-442 HLNFNLGTVPSHQ
+442 HLNFNLGTVPSHK
-455 NPNANQIAA
+455 NPSTNQMAA
-464 QTPHGAPAGKA
+464 QTAHGVPAGKA

-485 LLAESNQDSSTGSAK
+485 LIAESNQDSSTGSAK
-500 KDTLQQK
+500 KDTQQQK

-538 GKEQRIQLLNARL
+538 GKEHRIQLLNARL

>member
-72 PPAALNFFTRRNNKG
+72 PPSTLNFFTRRNNKG

-118 KHIRQPIRKKTQIAA
+118 KHIRQPIRQKNQIAT

-178 EKLLNASFAL
+178 EKLLNAPFAL

-200 VVTTISVAPPAKAE
+200 VVTAISVAPPAKAE

-221 ASNTQATTAK
+221 ASNTQATTPK
-231 TAATEQK
+231 ILSTAQK
-238 PATPTIKR
+238 PAT
-246 EVQQAAVIQAAN
+246 
-258 NPTSP
+258 
-263 PISNIAV
+263 
-270 TEQKPVTP
+270 
-278 APTIKPEVQQAAVI
+278 
-292 QVANNPTSPPISN
+292 
-305 TAVTEQKPVTPAPT
+305 PT

-362 VAEYQAKNKEQ
+362 MAEYQAKNKEQ
-373 PIKQPSPSAASAE
+373 PIKQPPPQSTPSAASGE
-386 NSQQQHV
+386 NSQQQHL

-426 EHAFI
+426 EHAFV

-442 HLNFNLGTVPSHQ
+442 HLNFNLGTVPSHK
-455 NPNANQIAA
+455 NPSTNQMAA
-464 QTPHGAPAGKA
+464 QTAHGVPAGKV

-485 LLAESNQDSSTGSAK
+485 LIAESNQDSSTGSAK
-500 KDTLQQK
+500 KDTQQQK

-538 GKEQRIQLLNARL
+538 GKEHRIQLLNARL

>member
-61 EDLMMLGATHQ
+61 EDLMMLGAIHQ

-105 IIVKIQENGAAHL
+105 IIVKIQENGAVHL
-118 KHIRQPIRKKTQIAA
+118 KHIRQPIRQKTQIAA

-163 NANAATNSKETNLKQ
+163 NANSATNSKQTNLKQ
-178 EKLLNASFAL
+178 EKLLNAPFAL

-200 VVTTISVAPPAKAE
+200 VVTAISVAPPAKAE
-214 QTTTIQA
+214 QTTTIQV
-221 ASNTQATTAK
+221 ASNTQATTQKIAS
-231 TAATEQK
+231 TEQK
-238 PATPTIKR
+238 PST
-246 EVQQAAVIQAAN
+246 
-258 NPTSP
+258 
-263 PISNIAV
+263 
-270 TEQKPVTP
+270 
-278 APTIKPEVQQAAVI
+278 
-292 QVANNPTSPPISN
+292 
-305 TAVTEQKPVTPAPT
+305 PT

-362 VAEYQAKNKEQ
+362 MAEYQAKNKEQ
-373 PIKQPSPSAASAE
+373 PIKQPPPQSTPSAASGE
-386 NSQQQHV
+386 NSQQQHL

-426 EHAFI
+426 EHAFV

-442 HLNFNLGTVPSHQ
+442 HLNFNLGTVPSHK
-455 NPNANQIAA
+455 NPSTNQMAA
-464 QTPHGAPAGKA
+464 QTAHGVPAGKA

-485 LLAESNQDSSTGSAK
+485 LIAESNQDSSTGSAK
-500 KDTLQQK
+500 KDTQQQK

-538 GKEQRIQLLNARL
+538 GKEHRIQLLNARL